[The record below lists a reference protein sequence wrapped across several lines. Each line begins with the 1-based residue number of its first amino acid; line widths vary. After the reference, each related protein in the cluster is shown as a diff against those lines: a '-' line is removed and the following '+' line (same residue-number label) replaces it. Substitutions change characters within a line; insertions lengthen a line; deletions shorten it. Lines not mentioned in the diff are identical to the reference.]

1 MIFWVTVKKVN
12 EKRLNRLNVR
22 LERYVARSHALL
34 HEISTFI
41 YIYIY

>member
-34 HEISTFI
+34 HEISTYI
-41 YIYIY
+41 YIYI